1 MSNLLYQNGI
11 FFKKFQILSF
21 GDSDWL
27 DRIEKQKY
35 LQEYSN
41 NFPQINYQLNESDNS
56 LIQQIPKVRKFNF
69 GKERVNFKIRFFDEF
84 CLAVNYMHELNH
96 VHGDILMKNVIFNG
110 KELVLI
116 DFEPSL
122 KIKNTSNKEVLKV
135 TYPWIHIDDLK
146 LGNITTKT
154 DVLCLH
160 ALELYIFDKYEYY
173 NFRENQMKKL
183 QMQNLASQSNRN
195 FHPIIPNLNY

>member
-96 VHGDILMKNVIFNG
+96 VHGDILMKNLIFNG

-122 KIKNTSNKEVLKV
+122 KIINESHDELTKI
-135 TYPWIHIDDLK
+135 TYPWIEISDASM
-146 LGNITTKT
+146 GVVTTKT
-154 DVLCLH
+154 DNLCLK
-160 ALELYIFDKYEYY
+160 ALELFIFDKNQYY
-173 NFRENQMKKL
+173 VFRENQINSLK
-183 QMQNLASQSNRN
+183 NLIVN
-195 FHPIIPNLNY
+195 FNDT